1 MDNYIVELK
10 NLFDIIINKDIHNY
24 YKDIAIENFKR
35 KFNLGDMT
43 FSDTYYTNY
52 VKGEKTRGVVYTPEE
67 IADYIVTETLRD
79 DEILKNPFVKI
90 VDPSCG
96 GGRLIISTYKY
107 LKKLFL
113 NNNEV
118 LEKFNIKNI
127 DEHIISNNLYGYDI
141 DDIAIKSLIID
152 LFTISGFINRES
164 FKAVDY
170 LFSDEEKFDYIL
182 GNPPYVGIKAID
194 KEYSKKLK
202 EAYKN
207 VYIDKGDLSYCF
219 FHKGIESL
227 NTNGRLTFITS
238 RYFLESPSGE
248 ELRKTLKEF
257 CKIYKVIDYY
267 GVRPFKG
274 VGVDPVIIFLENSK
288 ERIYEI
294 YVFKPKKISK
304 NTSFIKDLYDED
316 KVNNFK
322 VSSLWLN
329 DKSWILRSEEEM
341 NIINK
346 IENKSFCSLGNICSS
361 YQGIITGCDKSF
373 VVTDSEIEEYSIEK
387 ELIHPWIK
395 SSDINKYLLKETK
408 KYIIYGDDIDDIEKY
423 KGAISFIEKNKDKLL
438 NRRETKKGMRQW
450 YHLQWG
456 RNKSIF
462 ESKKIVLPYKSSSNR
477 FALDKGSFFSADVYA
492 LILNTDRPFSYD
504 YLLKVLNSD
513 VYEFYFKSFG
523 KKLGEN
529 LYEYYPNNL
538 MKLCIPTEF
547 DINKEEDLYEFFNFT
562 DREVNIIK
570 ENVII

>member
-10 NLFDIIINKDIHNY
+10 NLFNIIINKDIHNY

-35 KFNLGDMT
+35 KFNLGDRT
-43 FSDTYYTNY
+43 LSDTYYISY
-52 VKGEKTRGVVYTPEE
+52 VKGEKSRGVVYTPEE
-67 IADYIVTETLRD
+67 IADYIVKETLID
-79 DEILKNPFVKI
+79 DKILENPFVKI
-90 VDPSCG
+90 LDPSCG

-107 LKKLFL
+107 LKELFL
-113 NNNEV
+113 NNKDV

-127 DEHIISNNLYGYDI
+127 DEHIINNNLYGYDI
-141 DDIAIKSLIID
+141 DDIAIKSLIVD
-152 LFTISGFINRES
+152 LYTISGFINRKN

-170 LFSDEEKFDYIL
+170 LFSSKKNFDYIL
-182 GNPPYVGIKAID
+182 GNPPYVGIKSID

-227 NTNGRLTFITS
+227 STNGRLTFITS

-257 CKIYKVIDYY
+257 CKIYKIIDYY

-288 ERIYEI
+288 DRVYEI
-294 YVFKPKKISK
+294 DVFKPKRIVK
-304 NTSFIKDLYDED
+304 NVNFIENLYDVD
-316 KVNNFK
+316 KVKNFK
-322 VSSLWLN
+322 VNSLWLN
-329 DKSWILRSEEEM
+329 DKSWILRSKEEM

-346 IENKSFCSLGNICSS
+346 IENKSFCSLGNICNS

-373 VVTDSEIEEYSIEK
+373 VVTDDDIEQYSIER

-395 SSDINKYLLKETK
+395 SSDINKYSLKDTK
-408 KYIIYGDDIDDIEKY
+408 KYIIYGDDIDNVEKY
-423 KGAISFIEKNKDKLL
+423 RGAISFIERNKDKLL

-456 RNKSIF
+456 RNKNIF

-504 YLLKVLNSD
+504 YLLKILNSD

-547 DINKEEDLYEFFNFT
+547 DFEKEEDLYKFFNFT